1 MIWVD
6 STDTKWQQ
14 DYAYYKLKE
23 VNKQVTELSDEC
35 RYRDWNN
42 LHFWF
47 RSVEKFCP
55 WVRKIHLVTCGH
67 FPEFLVKNHPKLN
80 LVTHDQIIESN

>member
-1 MIWVD
+1 MQPIDFVMIWVD
-6 STDTKWQQ
+6 STDTRWQQ

-23 VNKQVTELSDEC
+23 INKQVTELSDEC

-47 RSVEKFCP
+47 RSVENFVRGSEKF
-55 WVRKIHLVTCGH
+55 IL
-67 FPEFLVKNHPKLN
+67 
-80 LVTHDQIIESN
+80 